1 MMASSTESYDEA
13 KAKQLWGAS
22 LELAQLESEKCVLQ
36 MQCMIYCIASL
47 AKGDL
52 DRNAGSVGSVR

>member
-36 MQCMIYCIASL
+36 M
-47 AKGDL
+47 
-52 DRNAGSVGSVR
+52 